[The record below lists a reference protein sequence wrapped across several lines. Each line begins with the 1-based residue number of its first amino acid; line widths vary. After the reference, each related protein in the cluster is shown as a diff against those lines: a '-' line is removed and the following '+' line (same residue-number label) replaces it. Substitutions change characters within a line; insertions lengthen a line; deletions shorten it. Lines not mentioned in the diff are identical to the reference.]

1 MSPFSSSST
10 LRILQWL
17 CAHYYLYHSSDLLL
31 FNQTPRY
38 DHLRVFGC
46 LCYVQTITSHRDT
59 FQPHTDPYIFLG
71 YPPNHR
77 GYVFII
83 LNTKKKK
90 IIISRNMTFVK
101 YIFLFQSHTQ
111 PTHHSLILPL
121 PILDTTPSSY
131 PHITFEPDPPHS
143 PSPPLPPSLFL
154 YPRRTINRPFHL
166 HDCLCPALHSSTAF
180 STHFNTSFDM
190 AHLLSYFI
198 FYSKFPPTHYVFLS
212 MLSQSIDPSS
222 YSQAVKHSHWC
233 DAM

>member
-1 MSPFSSSST
+1 MYFFGLPSQSS
-10 LRILQWL
+10 WL
-17 CAHYYLYHSSDLLL
+17 CLYNLKH
-31 FNQTPRY
+31 
-38 DHLRVFGC
+38 
-46 LCYVQTITSHRDT
+46 
-59 FQPHTDPYIFLG
+59 
-71 YPPNHR
+71 
-77 GYVFII
+77 
-83 LNTKKKK
+83 KKKK

-121 PILDTTPSSY
+121 PILVTIPSSY

-143 PSPPLPPSLFL
+143 SSPPLPPSLFL
-154 YPRRTINRPFHL
+154 CPRRTINRPFHL
-166 HDCLCPALHSSTAF
+166 HDCLCPTLHSSTAF

-198 FYSKFPPTHYVFLS
+198 FYSKFSPTHYVFLS